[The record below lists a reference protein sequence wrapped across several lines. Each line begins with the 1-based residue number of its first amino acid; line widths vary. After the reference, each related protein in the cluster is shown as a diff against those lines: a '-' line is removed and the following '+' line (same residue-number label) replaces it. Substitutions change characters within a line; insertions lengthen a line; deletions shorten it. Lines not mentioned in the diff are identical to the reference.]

1 MTFPEAIRT
10 ETERLCSSK
19 SITALS
25 ETARRISE
33 GYRSDAAHRTISGE
47 REILAYAAARMPAT
61 FGAVS
66 RALELSLG
74 CFGGEISPIASIA
87 DYGAGTGAGIIA
99 AALLT
104 DCEELYAYEQEPNML
119 KLGSRFCELLDLPVI
134 WESRDITRDFPERK
148 TDLAICAYCLNELPE
163 PAREKT
169 LARLSESAD
178 KLLIVEP
185 GTPAAFAQ
193 MKKLRAALIGRGFSI
208 AAPCPHSGDCPLP
221 EDDWCHF
228 SERVQRSALHKRLKG
243 GDAPYEDEKFC
254 FLAAERDPAPCEA
267 RVLRKPI
274 IQAGK
279 ITLNLCTRNG
289 LETRIVTKST
299 YCFKAARKAEV
310 GDGFPT

>member
-1 MTFPEAIRT
+1 MTFPEAIRA
-10 ETERLCSSK
+10 ETERLCSRE
-19 SITALS
+19 SITELS

-33 GYRSDAAHRTISGE
+33 GYRSAGAHRTITGE

-66 RALELSLG
+66 RALELSLE
-74 CFGGEISPIASIA
+74 CFGGGISAITSIA

-104 DCEELYAYEQEPNML
+104 ECGELFAYEQEPNML
-119 KLGSRFCELLDLPVI
+119 KLGSRFCELLDLPVK

-163 PAREKT
+163 TGREKT

-178 KLLIVEP
+178 RLVIVEP
-185 GTPAAFAQ
+185 GTPASFAQ

-208 AAPCPHSGDCPLP
+208 AAPCPHSGECPLP
-221 EDDWCHF
+221 GDDWCHF

-254 FLAAERDPAPCEA
+254 FLAVERDPMPCEA
-267 RVLRKPI
+267 RILRKPI
-274 IQAGK
+274 IQSGK

-289 LETRIVTKST
+289 LETRIVAKSAPD
-299 YCFKAARKAEV
+299 FKKARKAEV

>member
-1 MTFPEAIRT
+1 MTFPEAIRQ
-10 ETERLCSSK
+10 ETERLCSSEN
-19 SITALS
+19 IAAL
-25 ETARRISE
+25 EQTARKISE
-33 GYRSDAAHRTISGE
+33 GYRSDNAHRTIGGE

-66 RALELSLG
+66 RALKLSLE
-74 CFGGEISPIASIA
+74 CFGGEIRSIA

-104 DCEELYAYEQEPNML
+104 ECGELFAYEQEPNML
-119 KLGSRFCELLDLPVI
+119 KLGKRFCENTDIPVK
-134 WESRDITRDFPERK
+134 WESCDITRNLPDRK

-163 PAREKT
+163 AARQKT
-169 LARLSESAD
+169 LASLAESAD

-185 GTPAAFAQ
+185 GTPASFAQ
-193 MKKLRAALIGRGFSI
+193 MKKLRSALVELGFSI
-208 AAPCPHSGDCPLP
+208 AAPCPHSGECPLP

-254 FLAAERDPAPCEA
+254 FLAAEKSPSPCSA

-274 IQAGK
+274 IQAGR
-279 ITLNLCTRNG
+279 ITLTLCTESG
-289 LETRIVTKST
+289 VETRIVTKSNPQ
-299 YCFKAARKAEV
+299 FKKARKAEV

>member
-1 MTFPEAIRT
+1 MTFPEVIRT
-10 ETERLCSSK
+10 ETERLCSSE
-19 SITALS
+19 SVTALS

-33 GYRSDAAHRTISGE
+33 GYRSAGANRTISGK

-66 RALELSLG
+66 RALELSLE
-74 CFGGEISPIASIA
+74 CFGGGISSIA
-87 DYGAGTGAGIIA
+87 DYGAGTGAGMIA

-104 DCEELYAYEQEPNML
+104 ECGELFAYEQEPNML
-119 KLGSRFCELLDLPVI
+119 RLGSRFCELLDLPVK
-134 WESRDITRDFPERK
+134 WENCDITRDFPERR

-163 PAREKT
+163 AAREKT
-169 LARLSESAD
+169 LARLAESAD
-178 KLLIVEP
+178 RLVIVEP

-193 MKKLRAALIGRGFSI
+193 MKKLRAALIERGFSI
-208 AAPCPHSGDCPLP
+208 AAPCPHGGECPLP

-254 FLAAERDPAPCEA
+254 FIAAQKNAAPCEA

-274 IQAGK
+274 IRSGK
-279 ITLNLCTRNG
+279 ITLSLCTRNG
-289 LETRIVTKST
+289 LETRIVTKSNPR
-299 YCFKAARKAEV
+299 FKQARKAEV

>member
-1 MTFPEAIRT
+1 MTFPEAIRQ
-10 ETERLCSSK
+10 ETERLCSSE
-19 SITALS
+19 SISALS
-25 ETARRISE
+25 DTARKISE
-33 GYRSDAAHRTISGE
+33 GYRSDSAHRTIGGE

-66 RALELSLG
+66 RALELSLE
-74 CFGGEISPIASIA
+74 CFGGEIRSIA

-104 DCEELYAYEQEPNML
+104 ECEELFAYEQEPNML
-119 KLGSRFCELLDLPVI
+119 KLGKRFCEVADIPVK
-134 WESRDITRDFPERK
+134 WESCDITRNFPERK

-163 PAREKT
+163 AARQKT
-169 LARLSESAD
+169 LASLAKSAD

-185 GTPAAFAQ
+185 GTPASFAQ
-193 MKKLRAALIGRGFSI
+193 MKKLRSTLTERGFSI
-208 AAPCPHSGDCPLP
+208 AAPCPHSGECPLP

-254 FLAAERDPAPCEA
+254 FLAAERTPSPCEA

-274 IQAGK
+274 IQAGR
-279 ITLNLCTRNG
+279 ITLTLCTESG
-289 LETRIVTKST
+289 VETRTVTKSNPQ
-299 YCFKAARKAEV
+299 FKKARKAEV
-310 GDGFPT
+310 GDSFPT

>member
-10 ETERLCSSK
+10 ETERLCSRESV
-19 SITALS
+19 TALA

-33 GYRSDAAHRTISGE
+33 GYRSAGANRTITGE

-74 CFGGEISPIASIA
+74 CFGDGISSIASVA

-104 DCEELYAYEQEPNML
+104 ECEALYAYEREPYML
-119 KLGSRFCELLDLPVI
+119 KLGSRFCELLDLPVK

-148 TDLAICAYCLNELPE
+148 TDLAVCAYCLNELPE
-163 PAREKT
+163 AAREKT
-169 LARLSESAD
+169 LSRLSESAD
-178 KLLIVEP
+178 RLLIVEP

-193 MKKLRAALIGRGFSI
+193 MKKLRAALIRRGFAI
-208 AAPCPHSGDCPLP
+208 AAPCPHSGECPLP

-228 SERVQRSALHKRLKG
+228 SERVQRSALHKRLKS

-254 FLAAERDPAPCEA
+254 FLAARKNAAPREA
-267 RVLRKPI
+267 RILRKPL

-279 ITLNLCTRNG
+279 ITLDLCTRNG
-289 LETRIVTKST
+289 LETRVVTKSNPD
-299 YCFKAARKAEV
+299 FKKARKAEV